1 MLGYSLKWV
10 SRITFNNNPCE
21 KYDNVETILLEQE
34 SSEIQLTRKKLR
46 VPLFVPKSRI
56 KRYRSNLFKI

>member
-34 SSEIQLTRKKLR
+34 SSEI
-46 VPLFVPKSRI
+46 S
-56 KRYRSNLFKI
+56 FKYN

>member
-10 SRITFNNNPCE
+10 SRIIFNNNLYE

-34 SSEIQLTRKKLR
+34 SSEIQ
-46 VPLFVPKSRI
+46 FQI
-56 KRYRSNLFKI
+56 

>member
-10 SRITFNNNPCE
+10 SRIIFKNNPCK

-34 SSEIQLTRKKLR
+34 SSEIQ
-46 VPLFVPKSRI
+46 F
-56 KRYRSNLFKI
+56 

>member
-1 MLGYSLKWV
+1 MLGYSLNWV

-34 SSEIQLTRKKLR
+34 SSEIQ
-46 VPLFVPKSRI
+46 FQI
-56 KRYRSNLFKI
+56 

>member
-10 SRITFNNNPCE
+10 SRIIFNNNLCE

-34 SSEIQLTRKKLR
+34 TSEI
-46 VPLFVPKSRI
+46 S
-56 KRYRSNLFKI
+56 FKYN